1 MKFKW
6 IAFVI
11 VTLLTVITV
20 FLIPR
25 IQREIPDIPGN
36 NTHISV
42 INVSECINCHIIS
55 GIRPLPSDHA
65 AIDKCLYCHKMK
77 ENSH

>member
-6 IAFVI
+6 IAFSV
-11 VTLLTVITV
+11 VTLLTVITI

-36 NTHISV
+36 NVHVSV
-42 INVSECINCHIIS
+42 INVSECINCHIVTDIN
-55 GIRPLPSDHA
+55 PLPSDHA
-65 AIDKCLYCHKMK
+65 AQDKCLYCHNMEKT
-77 ENSH
+77 SD

>member
-11 VTLLTVITV
+11 VTLLTLITV

-36 NTHISV
+36 KTHISV
-42 INVSECINCHIIS
+42 TNVSKCINCHIIS

-77 ENSH
+77 VNSH